1 MPTIRVFEEALAKT
15 PPSVPLLKLSPSI
28 PRIKLWN
35 VPAVEVPFEKESL
48 EWAAREGER
57 KQAAIVTRDAT
68 LAMLEEI
75 GAERRLARRTFL
87 GHRRY
92 IRRLLLRV
100 WLCRSSS
107 FSGVR
112 TRASFAP
119 VGATFKR
126 SGAVWGGGE
135 KRTQETQESA
145 HDAGF
150 GLI

>member
-92 IRRLLLRV
+92 IRRLLCEFGFVARRPSLGLERAPV
-100 WLCRSSS
+100 LHQSALRSS
-107 FSGVR
+107 GR
-112 TRASFAP
+112 E
-119 VGATFKR
+119 R
-126 SGAVWGGGE
+126 SGAGE
-135 KRTQETQESA
+135 RKGHKRRRNPLTMRVSA
-145 HDAGF
+145 
-150 GLI
+150 